1 MAKGDPM
8 KRTIG
13 ISAVSAIAMVSVLS
27 GCSIFVQTIPEPADD
42 EIQLLIQLDVKE
54 DIGLLVVDY
63 DQDGVGGSGGTSNA
77 DKSLIKHDELI
88 VYTLEREYFG
98 DAAEGGVIA
107 VQFTVITEY
116 ENPNYENIYS
126 AENTKT
132 MNAIYLDAD
141 YGKSYSI
148 RISGDRT
155 DGYTAVL
162 ED

>member
-1 MAKGDPM
+1 M

-27 GCSIFVQTIPEPADD
+27 GCSIFNQSIPAPADD

-63 DQDGVGGSGGTSNA
+63 DLNGVGGSGGTSNA
-77 DKSLIKHDELI
+77 NKSLIKHDELI

-98 DAAEGGVIA
+98 DIAEDGVIA

-126 AENTKT
+126 AENTMT

-141 YGKSYSI
+141 FGKSYSI
-148 RISGDRT
+148 AISGDKT

-162 ED
+162 QE